1 MYVNGNPELTLKH
14 AKMEFKDL
22 KMLHTI
28 GNQQQETT
36 KDSEK
41 ADGRPMD
48 SAFCT
53 IIQICA
59 SAF

>member
-1 MYVNGNPELTLKH
+1 
-14 AKMEFKDL
+14 MEFKDL

-28 GNQQQETT
+28 GNQQLETT

-41 ADGRPMD
+41 AGGRPIMD

-59 SAF
+59 SAFWIVCLLYYYDA